1 MQFRNA
7 YIYYKI
13 TRVYYYSIHAAKTQD
28 HRYAIKFVNA
38 I

>member
-1 MQFRNA
+1 M
-7 YIYYKI
+7 YI
-13 TRVYYYSIHAAKTQD
+13 TSVYYYSIHAAKTQD